1 MKFNL
6 IVIALFLLVSIG
18 FTFMLTL
25 STFYQNENSTDSKF
39 DILDSFISGELKN
52 SEEDIRKIIQLLKQD
67 ENIED
72 KFIMTSSKTY
82 PYHTNSKLIFAQ
94 FTEGTPNGTIKDFIT
109 KKNWSDYELRF
120 SAHNS
125 IPFVPKAG
133 MQKMWPFYN
142 NMDVIQTPD
151 YIIYSY
157 SNIIDDPNT
166 TWYKDDDSH
175 IIILQ
180 NPENPDIPKFLNS
193 IFLSTGGNGGIVVY
207 EVNLQD

>member
-39 DILDSFISGELKN
+39 SILDGLLTGELKS
-52 SEEDIRKIIQLLKQD
+52 SEEDVRKIIQLLKQD

-82 PYHTNSKLIFAQ
+82 PYNTNSKLIFAQ

-109 KKNWSDYELRF
+109 KKNWSDYERYF
-120 SAHNS
+120 SANNS
-125 IPFVPKAG
+125 IPFYHNID
-133 MQKMWPFYN
+133 M
-142 NMDVIQTPD
+142 IQTPD
-151 YIIYSY
+151 YLIYNY

-193 IFLSTGGNGGIVVY
+193 IFFSTGGNGGIVVY

>member
-39 DILDSFISGELKN
+39 SILDGLLTGELKS
-52 SEEDIRKIIQLLKQD
+52 SEEDVRKIIQLLKQD

-82 PYHTNSKLIFAQ
+82 PYNTNSKLIFAQ

-109 KKNWSDYELRF
+109 KKNWSDYERYF
-120 SAHNS
+120 SANNS
-125 IPFVPKAG
+125 IPPHDNPDMV
-133 MQKMWPFYN
+133 Q
-142 NMDVIQTPD
+142 VPD
-151 YIIYSY
+151 YVIYTY
-157 SNIIDDPNT
+157 SNILNDPNT
-166 TWYKDDDSH
+166 TWYRLNAFDNIS
-175 IIILQ
+175 ILQ
-180 NPENPDIPKFLNS
+180 NPENPDIPKFLNP
-193 IFLSTGGNGGIVVY
+193 IFSSTSGYGGVVVY

>member
-39 DILDSFISGELKN
+39 SILDGLLTGELKS
-52 SEEDIRKIIQLLKQD
+52 SEEDVRKIIQLLKQD

-82 PYHTNSKLIFAQ
+82 PYNTNSKLIFAQ

-109 KKNWSDYELRF
+109 KKNWSDYERYF
-120 SAHNS
+120 SAKNS
-125 IPFVPKAG
+125 IPFH
-133 MQKMWPFYN
+133 N
-142 NMDVIQTPD
+142 NMDMIQTPD

-157 SNIIDDPNT
+157 SNVLNDPNT
-166 TWYKDDDSH
+166 TWYRLNPFDNIS
-175 IIILQ
+175 ILQ
-180 NPENPDIPKFLNS
+180 NPENPDIPKFLNP
-193 IFLSTGGNGGIVVY
+193 IFSSPSGYGGVVVY

>member
-6 IVIALFLLVSIG
+6 VVIALFLLVSIG

-39 DILDSFISGELKN
+39 SILDGLLTGELKS
-52 SEEDIRKIIQLLKQD
+52 SEEDVRKIIQLLKQD

-82 PYHTNSKLIFAQ
+82 PYNTNSKLIFAQ

-109 KKNWSDYELRF
+109 KKNWSDYERYF
-120 SAHNS
+120 SANNS
-125 IPFVPKAG
+125 IPFH
-133 MQKMWPFYN
+133 N
-142 NMDVIQTPD
+142 NMDMIQTPD
-151 YIIYSY
+151 YIIYTY
-157 SNIIDDPNT
+157 SNVLNDPNT
-166 TWYKDDDSH
+166 TWYRLNPFDNIS
-175 IIILQ
+175 ILQ
-180 NPENPDIPKFLNS
+180 NPENPDIPKFLNP
-193 IFLSTGGNGGIVVY
+193 IFSSTSGYGGVVVY